1 MERIVTKGEFIKTIE
16 AIAKIQEEI
25 RKFTPVISEELKSLS
40 DSEYMSKV
48 CNSHIDYKIRT
59 AKEGDF
65 LFQCSNS
72 NKRYFDRIN
81 LLKKSADY
89 NGVNRKKKFLES
101 KEFKKA
107 EELERLL
114 DSVDKAGV
122 DVNVAGLSK
131 FITDCPR
138 EGEFLCKL
146 RDYTEPVQGEDHKE
160 KVKDL

>member
-40 DSEYMSKV
+40 DSDYMSKV
-48 CNSHIDYKIRT
+48 CNDSIDYKIRD

-65 LFQCSNS
+65 LFQCSFH

-81 LLKKSADY
+81 RL
-89 NGVNRKKKFLES
+89 KKFLES

-114 DSVDKAGV
+114 ESVDKAGV

-131 FITDCPR
+131 FIMDCPR

-146 RDYTEPVQGEDHKE
+146 RDYIELVQGEDHKE

>member
-1 MERIVTKGEFIKTIE
+1 MERIVTREGLNKHLE
-16 AIAKIQEEI
+16 AIRKIQEEI
-25 RKFTPVISEELKSLS
+25 RKFTPIVSEELKSLS
-40 DSEYMSKV
+40 DSDYMTKV
-48 CNSHIDYKIRT
+48 CNNHIDYEIRN

-65 LFQCSNS
+65 LFQCSFH

-81 LLKKSADY
+81 
-89 NGVNRKKKFLES
+89 RKKKFEEA

-107 EELERLL
+107 EQLQRLL
-114 DSVDKAGV
+114 ESEDKAGV

-131 FITDCPR
+131 FIMDCPHA
-138 EGEFLCKL
+138 GEFLCKL

>member
-1 MERIVTKGEFIKTIE
+1 MERIMTREGLNKHLE
-16 AIAKIQEEI
+16 AIRKIQEEI
-25 RKFTPVISEELKSLS
+25 RKFTPIVSEELRSLS
-40 DSEYMSKV
+40 DSDYMSKV
-48 CNSHIDYKIRT
+48 CNNHIDYQIRN

-65 LFQCSNS
+65 LFQCSFH

-81 LLKKSADY
+81 LLKRSADY
-89 NGVNRKKKFLES
+89 KGVNRQKKL
-101 KEFKKA
+101 A
-107 EELERLL
+107 GLI
-114 DSVDKAGV
+114 VDKAGV

>member
-1 MERIVTKGEFIKTIE
+1 MERIVTKEGFLKVTE

-25 RKFTPVISEELKSLS
+25 RKFTPVISEELKTLS
-40 DSEYMSKV
+40 DSDYMSRV
-48 CNSHIDYKIRT
+48 CNNSIDYKIRT

-65 LFQCSNS
+65 LFQCSFH
-72 NKRYFDRIN
+72 NKKYFDR
-81 LLKKSADY
+81 
-89 NGVNRKKKFLES
+89 VNRKKKLEEA

-107 EELERLL
+107 EELQRLL

-131 FITDCPR
+131 FIIDCPHA
-138 EGEFLCKL
+138 GEFLCKL
-146 RDYTEPVQGEDHKE
+146 RYYIEPVQGEDHKE

>member
-1 MERIVTKGEFIKTIE
+1 MERIVTREGLNKHLE
-16 AIAKIQEEI
+16 AIRKIQEEI
-25 RKFTPVISEELKSLS
+25 RKFTPVIKEELKSLS
-40 DSEYMSKV
+40 DSDYISKV
-48 CNSHIDYKIRT
+48 CNNHIDYEIRN

-65 LFQCSNS
+65 LFQCSFH

-81 LLKKSADY
+81 RL
-89 NGVNRKKKFLES
+89 KKFLES

-138 EGEFLCKL
+138 AGEFLCKL
-146 RDYTEPVQGEDHKE
+146 RYFTDPARSGEDYKE
-160 KVKDL
+160 KVKNL

>member
-1 MERIVTKGEFIKTIE
+1 MMERIITEEGLNKHLK
-16 AIAKIQEEI
+16 AIRKIQEEI

-40 DSEYMSKV
+40 DSDYMSKV
-48 CNSHIDYKIRT
+48 CNNHIDYKIRT

-65 LFQCSNS
+65 LFQCSFH
-72 NKRYFDRIN
+72 NKKYFDR
-81 LLKKSADY
+81 
-89 NGVNRKKKFLES
+89 VNRKKKLEEA

-107 EELERLL
+107 EELAMLL

-146 RDYTEPVQGEDHKE
+146 RDYTEPVQGEAHKE

>member
-16 AIAKIQEEI
+16 AIKKIQEEI

-40 DSEYMSKV
+40 DSDYMSKV
-48 CNSHIDYKIRT
+48 CNNSIESKIRD

-65 LFQCSNS
+65 LFQCSFH
-72 NKRYFDRIN
+72 NKKYFDR
-81 LLKKSADY
+81 
-89 NGVNRKKKFLES
+89 VNRKKKLEEA

-131 FITDCPR
+131 FIIDCPHA
-138 EGEFLCKL
+138 GEFLCKL
-146 RDYTEPVQGEDHKE
+146 RYYIEPVQGEDHKE

>member
-1 MERIVTKGEFIKTIE
+1 MERIITREGLNKHLE
-16 AIAKIQEEI
+16 AIRKIQEEI
-25 RKFTPVISEELKSLS
+25 RKFTPVVSEELKSLS

-48 CNSHIDYKIRT
+48 CNNSIDYKIRT

-65 LFQCSNS
+65 LFQCSFH
-72 NKRYFDRIN
+72 NKKYFDRIN
-81 LLKKSADY
+81 
-89 NGVNRKKKFLES
+89 RKKKLEEA

-107 EELERLL
+107 EQLQRLL

-138 EGEFLCKL
+138 EVEFLCKL
-146 RDYTEPVQGEDHKE
+146 RDYTEPIQGEAHKE

>member
-1 MERIVTKGEFIKTIE
+1 MERIITREGLNKHLE
-16 AIAKIQEEI
+16 AIRKIQEEI
-25 RKFTPVISEELKSLS
+25 RKFTPVVSEELKSLS

-48 CNSHIDYKIRT
+48 CNNSIDYKIRT

-65 LFQCSNS
+65 LFQCSFH
-72 NKRYFDRIN
+72 NKKYFDRIN
-81 LLKKSADY
+81 
-89 NGVNRKKKFLES
+89 RKKKLEEA
-101 KEFKKA
+101 KELNLMKKSTGYKGLKKA
-107 EELERLL
+107 EQLQRLL

-138 EGEFLCKL
+138 EVEFLCKL
-146 RDYTEPVQGEDHKE
+146 RDYTEPIQGEAHKE

>member
-1 MERIVTKGEFIKTIE
+1 MERIITEEGLNKHLE
-16 AIAKIQEEI
+16 AIRKIQEEI

-65 LFQCSNS
+65 LFQCSFH

-81 LLKKSADY
+81 RL
-89 NGVNRKKKFLES
+89 KKFLES

-114 DSVDKAGV
+114 ESVDKAGV

>member
-1 MERIVTKGEFIKTIE
+1 MERIVTKGDFLRAVE

-25 RKFTPVISEELKSLS
+25 RKFTPVIKEELKSLS
-40 DSEYMSKV
+40 DSDYMSKV
-48 CNSHIDYKIRT
+48 CNNHIDYEIRN

-65 LFQCSNS
+65 LFQCSFH

-81 LLKKSADY
+81 RL
-89 NGVNRKKKFLES
+89 KKFLEL

-138 EGEFLCKL
+138 AGEFLCKL
-146 RDYTEPVQGEDHKE
+146 RYYTEPVQGEDHKE

>member
-40 DSEYMSKV
+40 DSDYMSKV
-48 CNSHIDYKIRT
+48 CNDSIDYKIRD

-65 LFQCSNS
+65 LFQCSFH

>member
-1 MERIVTKGEFIKTIE
+1 MTKEGLNKHLE
-16 AIAKIQEEI
+16 AIRKIQEEI
-25 RKFTPVISEELKSLS
+25 RKFTPVVSEELKSLS

-48 CNSHIDYKIRT
+48 CNNHIDYQIRN

-65 LFQCSNS
+65 LFQCSFH

-81 LLKKSADY
+81 LLKRSADY
-89 NGVNRKKKFLES
+89 KGVNRQKKL
-101 KEFKKA
+101 A
-107 EELERLL
+107 GLI
-114 DSVDKAGV
+114 DDKAGV

-131 FITDCPR
+131 FIMDCPR

-146 RDYTEPVQGEDHKE
+146 RDYIEPVQGEAHKE

>member
-1 MERIVTKGEFIKTIE
+1 MERIITKDELNKHLET
-16 AIAKIQEEI
+16 IAKIQEEI
-25 RKFTPVISEELKSLS
+25 RKFTPIVSEELKSLS
-40 DSEYMSKV
+40 DSDYMSKV
-48 CNSHIDYKIRT
+48 CNDSIDYKIRD

-65 LFQCSNS
+65 LFQCSFH

-81 LLKKSADY
+81 RL
-89 NGVNRKKKFLES
+89 KKFLES

-107 EELERLL
+107 EQLERLL
-114 DSVDKAGV
+114 ESEDKAGV

>member
-16 AIAKIQEEI
+16 AIKKIQEEI

-40 DSEYMSKV
+40 DSDYMSRV
-48 CNSHIDYKIRT
+48 CNNSIDYKIRT

-65 LFQCSNS
+65 LFQCSFH

-89 NGVNRKKKFLES
+89 NGVNRKKKLEEA

-131 FITDCPR
+131 FIIDCPHA
-138 EGEFLCKL
+138 GEFLCKL
-146 RDYTEPVQGEDHKE
+146 RYYTEPVQGEDHKE

>member
-1 MERIVTKGEFIKTIE
+1 MERIITKEELNKHLE
-16 AIAKIQEEI
+16 AIRKIQEEI

-65 LFQCSNS
+65 LFQCSFH

-81 LLKKSADY
+81 RL
-89 NGVNRKKKFLES
+89 KKFLES

-114 DSVDKAGV
+114 ESVDKAGV

>member
-1 MERIVTKGEFIKTIE
+1 MERIITREGLNKHLE
-16 AIAKIQEEI
+16 AIRKIQEEI
-25 RKFTPVISEELKSLS
+25 RKFTPVVSEELKSLS

-48 CNSHIDYKIRT
+48 CNNSIDYKIRT

-65 LFQCSNS
+65 LFQCSFH
-72 NKRYFDRIN
+72 NKKYFDRIN
-81 LLKKSADY
+81 RL
-89 NGVNRKKKFLES
+89 KKFLES

-107 EELERLL
+107 EQLQRLL
-114 DSVDKAGV
+114 ESEDKSGV

-131 FITDCPR
+131 FIMDCPR

-146 RDYTEPVQGEDHKE
+146 RDYIEPVQGEDHKE

>member
-1 MERIVTKGEFIKTIE
+1 MERIITEEGLNKHLE
-16 AIAKIQEEI
+16 AIRKIQEEI
-25 RKFTPVISEELKSLS
+25 RKFTPVVSEELKSLS

-48 CNSHIDYKIRT
+48 CNNSIDYKIRT

-65 LFQCSNS
+65 LFQCSFH
-72 NKRYFDRIN
+72 NKKYFDRIN
-81 LLKKSADY
+81 
-89 NGVNRKKKFLES
+89 RKKKLEEA

-107 EELERLL
+107 EQLQRLL

-138 EGEFLCKL
+138 EVEFLCKL
-146 RDYTEPVQGEDHKE
+146 RDYTEPIQGEAHKE

>member
-16 AIAKIQEEI
+16 TIKKIQEEI
-25 RKFTPVISEELKSLS
+25 RKFTSVISDELKSLS
-40 DSEYMSKV
+40 DSDYIAKV
-48 CNSHIDYKIRT
+48 CNNSIDYKIRT

-65 LFQCSNS
+65 LFQCSFH

-81 LLKKSADY
+81 
-89 NGVNRKKKFLES
+89 RKKKFLES
-101 KEFKKA
+101 REFKKA

-114 DSVDKAGV
+114 ELEDKAGV

-131 FITDCPR
+131 FIIDCPHA
-138 EGEFLCKL
+138 GEFLCKL
-146 RDYTEPVQGEDHKE
+146 RYYTEPVPSEDHKE

>member
-1 MERIVTKGEFIKTIE
+1 MERIITEEGLNKHLE
-16 AIAKIQEEI
+16 AIRKIQEEI

-40 DSEYMSKV
+40 DSDYMSKV
-48 CNSHIDYKIRT
+48 CNDSIDYKIRD

-65 LFQCSNS
+65 LFQCSFH

-114 DSVDKAGV
+114 ESVDKAGV

>member
-1 MERIVTKGEFIKTIE
+1 MERIITREGLNKHLE
-16 AIAKIQEEI
+16 AIRKIQEEI
-25 RKFTPVISEELKSLS
+25 RKFTPVVSEELKSLS

-48 CNSHIDYKIRT
+48 CNNHIDYEIRN

-65 LFQCSNS
+65 LFQCSFH
-72 NKRYFDRIN
+72 NKRYFDR
-81 LLKKSADY
+81 
-89 NGVNRKKKFLES
+89 VNRKKKLEES

-114 DSVDKAGV
+114 ESEDKAGV

-131 FITDCPR
+131 FIMDCPR

-146 RDYTEPVQGEDHKE
+146 RDYIEPVPSEDYKE